1 MDGNHNINNIPR
13 DKNRENKTANTNT
26 DDYVA
31 DIESTDNDIDKV
43 SIEDNYLEN
52 LDPSLRNSI
61 DDITAIINTK
71 LGNYDISTK
80 HKASIQTQIEVLA
93 DLIKSIPRKTDN
105 AITTNDSAL
114 SNNDDQNTVTSL
126 DQTAE
131 INPQYADAY
140 NNKGL
145 SLYYL
150 GNNQEAIDCY
160 DKAIEIN
167 PEYDLAFYN
176 KGIALSVTGNNQEA
190 IDCYDKAIEI
200 NPQYADAYNNKGLSL
215 YYLGNNQ
222 EAISSFDKAIEINPY
237 YADAFYNKGMA
248 LSATSKFAEAIFT
261 YEKTLEIDSD
271 NVNALN
277 GKSWILA
284 NQFPERINEALETIK
299 RALGI
304 DPTDIDVLYTYGF
317 IMEHMGSYKESV
329 SIYNH
334 ILKQDPLIPEVWY
347 RCFVSKTKS
356 DDDELPDS
364 VFYLNQAID
373 LNPEYAMM
381 SKTERQK
388 KISGNEK
395 HYSVPIM

>member
-1 MDGNHNINNIPR
+1 
-13 DKNRENKTANTNT
+13 
-26 DDYVA
+26 
-31 DIESTDNDIDKV
+31 
-43 SIEDNYLEN
+43 
-52 LDPSLRNSI
+52 
-61 DDITAIINTK
+61 
-71 LGNYDISTK
+71 
-80 HKASIQTQIEVLA
+80 
-93 DLIKSIPRKTDN
+93 
-105 AITTNDSAL
+105 
-114 SNNDDQNTVTSL
+114 
-126 DQTAE
+126 
-131 INPQYADAY
+131 
-140 NNKGL
+140 
-145 SLYYL
+145 LYYI
-150 GNNQEAIDCY
+150 GSQDAIACY

-167 PEYDLAFYN
+167 PYYADAFYN
-176 KGIALSVTGNNQEA
+176 KGMALSATSKFA
-190 IDCYDKAIEI
+190 
-200 NPQYADAYNNKGLSL
+200 
-215 YYLGNNQ
+215 

-248 LSATSKFAEAIFT
+248 LSATSKFAEAIFS

-271 NVNALN
+271 NVKALN

-284 NQFPERINEALETIK
+284 NQYPARIDEALETIK

-364 VFYLNQAID
+364 AFYLNQAID

-381 SKTERQK
+381 SKMERQK

-395 HYSVPIM
+395 HYSIPIM